1 MEQTT
6 GGPLPRRR
14 SGKAGRILTIIFLLL
29 LLGIGFFIWWRY
41 YYTYSD
47 GFRSGLLQKFSRR
60 GTMFKTY
67 EGEMILSSV
76 RGNANVPV
84 ASEKFY
90 FSVTNDSVAQKL
102 MNFQGRSVTVGY
114 EEKNS
119 AVFWRG
125 DSPYIVD
132 SVRVEQ

>member
-1 MEQTT
+1 MEKTT
-6 GGPLPRRR
+6 EVSLPHRR
-14 SGKAGRILTIIFLLL
+14 SGTARRILTIVLLVL
-29 LLGIGFFIWWRY
+29 LLGAALFIWWRY

-60 GTMFKTY
+60 GTMFKTN

-76 RGNANVPV
+76 RGNANVPL

-90 FSVTNDSVAQKL
+90 FSVTDDSVAQKL
-102 MNFQGRSVTVGY
+102 MNFQGRSITVGY
-114 EEKNS
+114 KEKNS

-125 DSPYIVD
+125 DSQYIVD
-132 SVRVEQ
+132 SVRIEQ